1 MLRLVI
7 KNQNKLLFNFLFL
20 IIFLV
25 LSVYFYKSFF
35 SMFGNKW
42 AFWELFVNYEG
53 GFIKRGLLGEIFIN
67 LNKTFNI
74 KPFFFFSPLFV
85 FLHISQAI
93 ILYNLIY
100 PYKNFKILVVLIVFS
115 PALLLFNFYDI
126 NTYFTKDNFTKLAIL
141 IHALFIVKKVHNQN
155 SIINYNK
162 FLNFFIIPLLFF
174 NILNHEQ
181 QIFFVSVHL
190 LLTLLVNYNYGV
202 NKNFRCLKSYLILL
216 IPFIVVLLNQTSFE
230 KVGIINDSIRIFGTK
245 ISDLH
250 AGNFNLM
257 IGMVIKWHFL
267 KMPFYPI
274 YNNVAKYIS
283 LFIASI

>member
-1 MLRLVI
+1 MLSLII
-7 KNQNKLLFNFLFL
+7 KTQIKLLFYFLFL

-35 SMFGNKW
+35 SMLGNKW

-67 LNKTFNI
+67 LNKTFDI

-100 PYKNFKILVVLIVFS
+100 PYKNLKILVVLIVFS

-141 IHALFIVKKVHNQN
+141 IHALFIVKKVHNHK
-155 SIINYNK
+155 SIIN
-162 FLNFFIIPLLFF
+162 L
-174 NILNHEQ
+174 HHQ
-181 QIFFVSVHL
+181 
-190 LLTLLVNYNYGV
+190 
-202 NKNFRCLKSYLILL
+202 LILK
-216 IPFIVVLLNQTSFE
+216 FHQ
-230 KVGIINDSIRIFGTK
+230 
-245 ISDLH
+245 
-250 AGNFNLM
+250 
-257 IGMVIKWHFL
+257 
-267 KMPFYPI
+267 
-274 YNNVAKYIS
+274 
-283 LFIASI
+283 